1 VLVVWQVGRGDR
13 RAWVGGL
20 CEGADRVG
28 GLFRCSLSMD
38 QAGFRYGNGQPMAV
52 HYHLAHG
59 CGAAKWMREGATQ
72 WPHRAGDEWEQGWI
86 EERKVRCL
94 TGGSCGLAGSW
105 VNGRRM
111 TWVRYA
117 GVSLEIKHSI

>member
-1 VLVVWQVGRGDR
+1 
-13 RAWVGGL
+13 VGGL
-20 CEGADRVG
+20 SEGADRVG
-28 GLFRCSLSMD
+28 GLFRHSLSVD
-38 QAGFRYGNGQPMAV
+38 QAGFRYGNGQPMAA

-59 CGAAKWMREGATQ
+59 RGAAKWVREGATQ
-72 WPHRAGDEWEQGWI
+72 RQHRAGDEWEQGWI

-111 TWVRYA
+111 MWVRSA